1 MNRQR
6 MNDSPPQQQVGHG
19 VLDAGGGNHS
29 GGSGVLEATD
39 EGTGRRGDP
48 HDGPRR
54 TAAYGGGIPPD
65 PRPII
70 EYDGPPGRQTGG
82 LARLLPVVHG
92 GAQYPSVGIE
102 GLGLLGSGSA
112 SLVLRCAPVTIARVK
127 LPKIFARVLGLL
139 ASAVLILPLAGP
151 ATAEP
156 PTAET
161 SQWIVVGV
169 PTASATTGSLT
180 AFQRVGQQ
188 WKVVLGPISAKV
200 GELGIGAP
208 ADGVYRTPEGTFA
221 FDQAFGREPNPGT
234 KMPYFQATNQDWW
247 DEDASSPT
255 YNTHVRSAN
264 SPSAITENL
273 YDSGPVYDYAVNI
286 AVNPQRIPGKVS
298 GIFLHVTNGS
308 PTWGCVAI
316 GGDEMRSILTW
327 LDPAASPR
335 ITIGVGSPSL
345 VPTA

>member
-1 MNRQR
+1 MSTSARSTPEAGTSPAAPASLRRRTNGRAAAAIRTMPHGAPPRTTEASRQIR
-6 MNDSPPQQQVGHG
+6 TRSSSATPRPAGNPAGLVNCWSSPIVAPSIPASDRLPLGSASRVLLLFADTIAG
-19 VLDAGGGNHS
+19 VKLSKTLGRIAGLLGLAALALP
-29 GGSGVLEATD
+29 VA
-39 EGTGRRGDP
+39 P
-48 HDGPRR
+48 R
-54 TAAYGGGIPPD
+54 TAA
-65 PRPII
+65 
-70 EYDGPPGRQTGG
+70 
-82 LARLLPVVHG
+82 
-92 GAQYPSVGIE
+92 
-102 GLGLLGSGSA
+102 
-112 SLVLRCAPVTIARVK
+112 
-127 LPKIFARVLGLL
+127 
-139 ASAVLILPLAGP
+139 
-151 ATAEP
+151 EP
-156 PTAET
+156 PVAPAAES

-169 PTASATTGSLT
+169 PAANSTTGTLT
-180 AFQRVGQQ
+180 AFQRGGQQ
-188 WKVVLGPISAKV
+188 WKVVLGPTKAMV

-234 KMPYFQATNQDWW
+234 KMPYFQATKQDWW

-255 YNTHVRSAN
+255 YNTYVHSVN

-316 GGDEMRSILTW
+316 GRDEMRSILTW

-345 VPTA
+345 IPAGS